1 MSFVANVGKLDG
13 LNPLSVISRGYSV
26 VQKNEKSLSSV
37 SSADIGDLITVRLS
51 DGSLSAEVKSKTS
64 F

>member
-1 MSFVANVGKLDG
+1 MSFIANVGKLDG

-26 VQKNEKSLSSV
+26 AQKDGKTLTGV
-37 SSADIGDLITVRLS
+37 SSADVGDLITVRLL